1 MKMYCCRDDGVW
13 RSHLRRLYKASQGE
27 RYLDENRLYY
37 FKKICWVF
45 NFQNEL

>member
-1 MKMYCCRDDGVW
+1 MKIYYCRDDGVC

-27 RYLDENRLYY
+27 RYPNENRLDY

-45 NFQNEL
+45 DFQNEL